1 MKDFLYC
8 LIITLLIVF
17 ILSDVVIDSYTKESN
32 STNTA
37 DCIEDD
43 CIHIVWNDDEESIPT
58 VGTLV
63 EVEYIDSGCVYIGP
77 VD

>member
-1 MKDFLYC
+1 MKDFIYC
-8 LIITLLIVF
+8 LIITLLLVF
-17 ILSDVVIDSYTKESN
+17 ILSDVLVDSYKQESN
-32 STNTA
+32 ITA

-43 CIHIVWNDDEESIPT
+43 CIHIVWNDDEESIPV

>member
-8 LIITLLIVF
+8 LVITLLVIF

-32 STNTA
+32 STNTT

-43 CIHIVWNDDEESIPT
+43 CIHIVWNDDEESIPI

-63 EVEYIDSGCVYIGP
+63 EVEYIDSGYVYIGP
-77 VD
+77 ID